1 MNESVRAD
9 ALNVGKMP
17 ALPQQ
22 PKDAAAV
29 ILLRPN
35 TDPNNPEVYWV
46 KRSTKLAFLGGY
58 RAFPGG
64 QRETSDTEAR
74 VENCDDQERAAMISC
89 AARELFEEVGVL
101 LERGAATL
109 TRGQL
114 SSLVEDLELQRMSW

>member
-46 KRSTKLAFLGGY
+46 KRSTKLALLGGY
-58 RAFPGG
+58 RAFAGG
-64 QRETSDTEAR
+64 QRESFAAQVR
-74 VENCDDQERAAMISC
+74 VRNCEPKERAAMMSC
-89 AARELFEEVGVL
+89 AARESLEEVGL
-101 LERGAATL
+101 LRARG
-109 TRGQL
+109 
-114 SSLVEDLELQRMSW
+114 S